1 MLPHFRGKAM
11 VQKGVGYYFIF
22 ACFFQAQWTLEF
34 AYEKIGVSLVFM
46 IHIWAA
52 LSDLLYSQY
61 NTPSES
67 TLAEFWLLRFPFAI
81 HYGWV
86 TVALALNVNVLVVGN
101 TARAD
106 IQLAVGI
113 ISLVVLHAISVW
125 VLFAVRK
132 ANYTLAAVLS
142 WASWWVHSELQSP
155 KNKIVQ
161 TFAEDTISG
170 VSYAA
175 AAVAVIIMVQ
185 IAARV
190 TLDVMDQIMD
200 SKTCEAVQESLQEDA
215 CRSGD
220 LVTVAAERKI
230 SDSRRPLLSEESHV

>member
-1 MLPHFRGKAM
+1 M

-22 ACFFQAQWTLEF
+22 TCLFQAQWTLAF
-34 AYEKIGVSLVFM
+34 AYEKIGVSLIFM

-52 LSDLLYSQY
+52 LVGLLYSQY
-61 NTPSES
+61 NTPSEG
-67 TLAEFWLLRFPFAI
+67 TLVEFWLLQFPFAI
-81 HYGWV
+81 HCGWV
-86 TVALALNVNVLVVGN
+86 TAALALNVNVLVVGT
-101 TARAD
+101 TAPAD

-142 WASWWVHSELQSP
+142 WANWWIHSELQSP

-190 TLDVMDQIMD
+190 ALDVMDQIMD
-200 SKTCEAVQESLQEDA
+200 SKTSEAVQESFPEDA

-220 LVTVAAERKI
+220 LVTVATERKI
-230 SDSRRPLLSEESHV
+230 SGLWRPLLSEESHV